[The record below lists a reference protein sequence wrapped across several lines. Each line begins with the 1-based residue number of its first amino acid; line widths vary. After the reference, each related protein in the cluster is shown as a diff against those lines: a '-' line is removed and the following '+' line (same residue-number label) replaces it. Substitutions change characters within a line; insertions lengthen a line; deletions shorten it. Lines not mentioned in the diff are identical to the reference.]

1 MFVEFE
7 IGFNSQDTLL
17 VFGGLV
23 GVFVGVVVSG
33 LLLLTRRSFR
43 LNFLYGLLLALMG
56 GSFILRTVSKSVGLL
71 VNTNDNPETV
81 LAIDVVGGAA
91 LILCLITGAFLVQ
104 KSSRWLTAI
113 FSVSVLL
120 SFYQLA
126 QSEYLVPVWI
136 ISFQLMLS
144 FVLGILGIFL
154 LRPERRSLF
163 DG

>member
-23 GVFVGVVVSG
+23 GVFVGLLVSG

-43 LNFLYGLLLALMG
+43 LNFLYALLMALVG
-56 GSFILRTVSKSVGLL
+56 GSFFLRTVSKSAGLPI
-71 VNTNDNPETV
+71 NINNNSETV
-81 LAIDVVGGAA
+81 IAIDIVWGSV

-126 QSEYLVPVWI
+126 QSEYSVPVWF